1 MIYPTSTAP
10 AEINTAMIRI
20 ADENNKDID
29 NMQGQIKNMYA
40 QQKEMEERYDSQKT
54 RWNNYKDAYEFTLQ
68 AYHMQN
74 GNVNLERI
82 LELFPWGKL

>member
-68 AYHMQN
+68 AYHIQN
-74 GNVNLERI
+74 GNVSLERMK
-82 LELFPWGKL
+82 ELLPWAQL